1 MYIAHLDLKLKNIL
15 VKIVESKIMNK
26 IIQHAIVKVID
37 FGMSKME
44 VGRNSKTIEHN
55 YIYDSPKYM
64 APETLKN
71 RFQTIAMCPFE
82 AHVYSFVIIWILER
96 IEKGERPKLPSNC
109 DNFIELIKEYWRLNP
124 LHRPKF
130 ASICKRL
137 NLLKYNFLVGMN
149 VPNAPY
155 FGVSKKNY
163 YQNEDLQQI
172 LYQLRKIRLVQ
183 KIIEKECINEMKVLC
198 LVGMGGIGKTTIT
211 KAILVDIKDIYNALC
226 FVECMESGVD
236 CFTTSC
242 NILEQFKIKS
252 QSSDLKEAQEML
264 KSFLAKNKTIL
275 VFDNVKNQSQIED
288 VLIDDIFASN
298 GSTLVATTQDSK
310 AIEHCGKKSCKIN
323 IKELDEETRMKFFI
337 THSCG
342 QENLSNELVEVGK
355 KIVRLKRGREL
366 DRDENNSNYKIWKLL
381 RVSFDNL
388 KDRKKKMFLDIC
400 CFFCSDVSPQGMLK
414 ERTLQMW
421 DNNQKRIFKQDI
433 EVMLDTLIYQS
444 LIKLQDMGRNIV
456 EKEMEYKYTRM
467 WNLNVDQFHGLSNKI
482 FSHNYY
488 SNGMYKT
495 NNSIKKE

>member
-1 MYIAHLDLKLKNIL
+1 LKNIL

-82 AHVYSFVIIWILER
+82 AHVYSFVIICSKILSKKIHFMI

-183 KIIEKECINEMKVLC
+183 KIIESM
-198 LVGMGGIGKTTIT
+198 
-211 KAILVDIKDIYNALC
+211 
-226 FVECMESGVD
+226 
-236 CFTTSC
+236 
-242 NILEQFKIKS
+242 
-252 QSSDLKEAQEML
+252 
-264 KSFLAKNKTIL
+264 
-275 VFDNVKNQSQIED
+275 
-288 VLIDDIFASN
+288 
-298 GSTLVATTQDSK
+298 
-310 AIEHCGKKSCKIN
+310 
-323 IKELDEETRMKFFI
+323 
-337 THSCG
+337 
-342 QENLSNELVEVGK
+342 
-355 KIVRLKRGREL
+355 
-366 DRDENNSNYKIWKLL
+366 
-381 RVSFDNL
+381 
-388 KDRKKKMFLDIC
+388 
-400 CFFCSDVSPQGMLK
+400 
-414 ERTLQMW
+414 
-421 DNNQKRIFKQDI
+421 
-433 EVMLDTLIYQS
+433 
-444 LIKLQDMGRNIV
+444 
-456 EKEMEYKYTRM
+456 
-467 WNLNVDQFHGLSNKI
+467 
-482 FSHNYY
+482 
-488 SNGMYKT
+488 
-495 NNSIKKE
+495 